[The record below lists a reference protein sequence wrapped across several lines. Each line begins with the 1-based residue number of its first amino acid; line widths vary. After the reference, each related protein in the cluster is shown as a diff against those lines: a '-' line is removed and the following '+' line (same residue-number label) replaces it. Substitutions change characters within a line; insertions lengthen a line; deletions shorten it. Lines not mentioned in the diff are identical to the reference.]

1 MGLLTDMLERHRAE
15 AAMQELKSLLQAPPG
30 AAPSPGAPPITP
42 LPAPQ
47 AAPQGDAPIQ
57 GGNWVNDSAN
67 WFNPHI
73 AALGQLQG
81 AAPDPA
87 AARAAAARDLVQAP
101 AQVPTSGGAGVTTG
115 PATPNLYRTFQI
127 LQLAKQAGVPLDQ
140 LVPLMRAQRF
150 PGAYQGLEGHPVMQA
165 NMANNK
171 SVAYPW
177 AMNSSGRWN
186 QETGVGGWSPSMQS
200 QVGVDRAHA
209 QALGAQQQKLETQAD
224 FPAKVGGK
232 TVRAFRDANGQIRYR
247 AGPDGKPLEWTA
259 EPKTFAPGQHTKTPD
274 NPDNFYWQRV
284 DAYQRQVYDPKKARA
299 MADADYQARYGHPY
313 SPGAGQ
319 ETAGAQPEGGA
330 PNKELLLKQARE
342 AVKSGVPRSFVEQKL
357 KEYGLDPGAL

>member
-1 MGLLTDMLERHRAE
+1 MGLIGDWLARQRAD
-15 AAMQELKSLLQAPPG
+15 AAWKELQDTLRPSAG
-30 AAPSPGAPPITP
+30 AASSPDAPPIIP

-47 AAPQGDAPIQ
+47 AAPQGGSQIQ

-87 AARAAAARDLVQAP
+87 TARAAAARDLVQAP
-101 AQVPTSGGAGVTTG
+101 AQVPTSGGADATTG
-115 PATPNLYRTFQI
+115 TPTSGLYRTI
-127 LQLAKQAGVPLDQ
+127 AIARLADQAGVPLNQ
-140 LVPLMRAQRF
+140 LLPLMRAERY
-150 PGAYQGLEGHPVMQA
+150 PGAYQGLEGHPVAQA

-177 AMNSSGRWN
+177 AMNSSGEWN
-186 QETGVGGWSPSMQS
+186 RETGAGGWSPSMQS
-200 QVGVDRAHA
+200 QVGVDRART
-209 QALGAQQQKLETQAD
+209 QVLGAQQQKLQTQAD
-224 FPAKVGGK
+224 FPAKVNGK
-232 TVRAFRDANGQIRYR
+232 TVRAYRDDNGQIRYR

-259 EPKTFAPGQHTKTPD
+259 EPKVFAPGQRTKTPD
-274 NPDNFYWQRV
+274 NPDNFYWQREA
-284 DAYQRQVYDPKKARA
+284 DYQRQFYDPKKARA

-319 ETAGAQPEGGA
+319 ETAGVQPEGVA
-330 PNKELLLKQARE
+330 PDANTLAQWRESARAAGYSEEQINAALKSKGWQ
-342 AVKSGVPRSFVEQKL
+342 
-357 KEYGLDPGAL
+357 